1 MKILAVSVVL
11 LGVSKLS
18 AQSPDIVKLSLKAC
32 VEQAV
37 ENNINALK
45 ARIDREKSGYK
56 VDETRSALLPQI
68 NIAAGFQDNLK
79 LPTTL
84 INGDALG
91 RPGLLPLQMGVQ
103 YNSSAAV
110 SVNQALYN
118 QTALTALK
126 IAKHAEEL
134 SRLGVEKT
142 SESLAQEVAK
152 LYFLAQTTAKQ
163 LLLVDENIVRTEHMV
178 DIVKLSVDNGVSR
191 QVDYDRVNVSLQNL
205 CTQHDNTQALHEQQL
220 NMIKY
225 LLSIPQ
231 QQNIVLTDDAII
243 PLLKA
248 EPLSAS
254 DFAATTDSRMLVSQK
269 ELARLNLKS
278 INDGYL
284 PTLSF
289 TGQFSYQGLRTE
301 FKNYFNDSPENKWY
315 NSSYIGVNLS
325 IPVFDGLNKRSKSRQ
340 AKLEYNKSHQLL
352 LDAEERFS
360 ADYKNAVNN
369 YFNYKNN
376 IERQLQNIALA
387 QKVYDETA
395 LKYSEGLST
404 MSNLL
409 QDEMSLNSA
418 QSAYLNAL
426 YNFKDAEL
434 QIMSLNGEIKNL
446 INQ

>member
-1 MKILAVSVVL
+1 MVPGEIFGQP
-11 LGVSKLS
+11 GVSIPV
-18 AQSPDIVKLSLKAC
+18 Q
-32 VEQAV
+32 
-37 ENNINALK
+37 
-45 ARIDREKSGYK
+45 
-56 VDETRSALLPQI
+56 
-68 NIAAGFQDNLK
+68 
-79 LPTTL
+79 
-84 INGDALG
+84 LG
-91 RPGLLPLQMGVQ
+91 NQ
-103 YNSSAAV
+103 YNTNVAV
-110 SVNQALYN
+110 NLNLTLYN
-118 QTALTALK
+118 QTILSALK
-126 IAKHAEEL
+126 IAKQAEEL
-134 SRLGVEKT
+134 SRLGIEKT

-163 LLLVDENIVRTEHMV
+163 ISLVEENIVRTEHMT
-178 DIVKLSVDNGVSR
+178 DIVKLLMDNGVSR

-205 CTQHDNTQALHEQQL
+205 YTQRDNTRALHEQQL
-220 NMIKY
+220 NMLKY
-225 LLSIPQ
+225 LLVISQ
-231 QQNIVLTDDAII
+231 QQNIVLTDAANM
-243 PLLKA
+243 PLLGT
-248 EPLSAS
+248 EPLSTS
-254 DFAATTDSRMLVSQK
+254 DFSATIDSRMLVSQK
-269 ELARLNLKS
+269 ELARLNYKN
-278 INDGYL
+278 INYGYL
-284 PTLSF
+284 PTLSLS
-289 TGQFSYQGLRTE
+289 GQFAYQGLRTE

-376 IERQLQNIALA
+376 MKRQLQNIALA
-387 QKVYDETA
+387 QKVYDETV

-409 QDEMSLNSA
+409 QDEMSLSNA

-434 QIMSLNGEIKNL
+434 QIMSLNGEIRNL